1 MIESFFYGAW
11 IGGQAVYWFFLRHQ
25 TALLGE
31 EYWQMLKNATHAD
44 ARAMITVSAAKY
56 SRQS

>member
-25 TALLGE
+25 TALRGE
-31 EYWQMLKNATHAD
+31 EYWQMLKNATHAELRVMVPVSV
-44 ARAMITVSAAKY
+44 ARC

>member
-31 EYWQMLKNATHAD
+31 EYWQMLKKPLTPSC
-44 ARAMITVSAAKY
+44 VSWSPY
-56 SRQS
+56 P